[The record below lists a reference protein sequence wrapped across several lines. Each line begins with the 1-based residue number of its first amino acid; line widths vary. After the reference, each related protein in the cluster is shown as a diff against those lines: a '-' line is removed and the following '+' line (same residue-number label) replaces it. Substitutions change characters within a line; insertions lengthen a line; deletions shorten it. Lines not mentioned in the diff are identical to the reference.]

1 MPYILSPRSCKY
13 VTYLFAIC
21 LGLISTSHSIAQ
33 SFGGFSPSLKWFEIN
48 TDTVRVI
55 YPQGQEQQAQRLVNA
70 VHYLKKNDTESIGDK
85 AFKIDIVL
93 NNQTTVTNGSVG
105 IAPWKSHFV
114 TTPLQNSFSLSALP
128 WMDLLAVH
136 EYRHV
141 IQLSTARRGLS
152 KLLYTL
158 FGEESWSGAANLA
171 VPDWFLEGDAVW
183 AETSL
188 SPQGRGRIP
197 SFLRAYRAL
206 SIEDLPTWNY
216 TQVRNGSIKH
226 FIPNEYPLGYMLTAY
241 GYENY
246 GDTFWKSILS
256 DAASFRGIF
265 YPFSKALEAK
275 TGLSTRAYYDK
286 VLEEKRMEWKNQQG
300 EIRAEGIVKPS
311 HEIKTF
317 THFQYPYV
325 TSGGGDLIYYVRSFE
340 ETGSFKRLNVST
352 GEVSKVANRG
362 ISADDYYGYNGDW
375 LTWSEYSVD
384 PRWSEKDYSDIV
396 FFNMDTRVKKRITRK
411 ERYFSPF
418 PTSDGSKIVVVD
430 QPANTTSTLVLL
442 DQDGNELERA
452 ANPDQLVFT
461 FPRFY
466 DQDRSIVTA
475 ARNVDGEMAVL
486 SYDLESKQFDV
497 LVPFA
502 NNIMGAPMV
511 KDSIL
516 YYSSTGYER
525 EQVVAVDLTS
535 NQLFLL
541 TDEPNGAFEPLMVG
555 DTLYY
560 VSFTSM
566 GNRIKS
572 RVIDRS
578 TTGSVDGAPA
588 LTFQRNIFKEFPD
601 RTYTSEKYKPL
612 LHSINFHTWGFDYD
626 DPVVSLRALSTN
638 VLNNVELSAGVN
650 YNYDRDVY
658 QPFGRLRISA
668 LYPDVSLG
676 VSTVK
681 RSAIF
686 EDELNTWR
694 EWNMSASLSVPLN
707 YSRGLYRRTFVP
719 EIGILSTSLTG
730 DLDLSFVSA
739 FSSLTFIH
747 ERIKAR
753 KNLFTRN
760 GQYLRVGI
768 TEAIDDFQ
776 ARELNVR
783 TGLSLPG
790 LGINHNTVLHADY
803 LKNVEGSDY
812 RFLSG
817 LQHRGLGVVPAD
829 EIWRL
834 SANYHFPVLYPD
846 WGFAGLIYFYRVRAN
861 LFYDYSR
868 AKVYEG
874 GVNNYHTSG
883 VELVFDVNLVN
894 SVETNFGIRYSYG
907 VDTQTPV
914 NQFEF
919 FLPVYRFQ

>member
-1 MPYILSPRSCKY
+1 MPFMLSPRSCKY
-13 VTYLFAIC
+13 ATYLFATC
-21 LGLISTSHSIAQ
+21 LALLFTGDTFAQ
-33 SFGGFSPSLKWFEIN
+33 SFGGFSPSLKWYEIN
-48 TDTVRVI
+48 TDTVRII
-55 YPQGQEQQAQRLVNA
+55 YPDGKEQQAQRLVNA
-70 VHYLKKNDTESIGDK
+70 IHYLKKNDTESIGDK

-114 TTPLQNSFSLSALP
+114 TTPLQNSFTLSALP

-171 VPDWFLEGDAVW
+171 VPDWFFEGDAVW

-197 SFLRAYRAL
+197 SFLQAYRAL
-206 SIEDLPTWNY
+206 SIEDIPTWNY
-216 TQVRNGSIKH
+216 TKVRNGSIKH

-246 GDTFWKSILS
+246 GDKFWKSILK
-256 DAASFRGIF
+256 DAASFRGVF

-275 TGLSTRAYYDK
+275 TGLSTRAFYDK
-286 VLEEKRMEWKNQQG
+286 VLQEKRVQWKGQQG
-300 EIRAEGIVKPS
+300 EILGDDVVKLAS
-311 HEIKTF
+311 KVKTF

-325 TSGGGDLIYYVRSFE
+325 ISPTGDLIFYVRSFE
-340 ETGSFKRLNVST
+340 ETGSFQRLNTGT

-362 ISADDYYGYNGDW
+362 ISVDDYYGYNEGW
-375 LTWSEYSVD
+375 LTWTEYSVD
-384 PRWSEKDYSDIV
+384 ARWSERDYSDIV
-396 FFNMDTRVKKRITRK
+396 VFNLDTKFKKRITRK
-411 ERYFSPF
+411 KRYFSPF
-418 PTSDGSKIVVVD
+418 PTTDGSKIVVVD
-430 QPANTTSTLVLL
+430 QPSNATSTLVLL
-442 DQDGNELERA
+442 DREGRELDRVP
-452 ANPDQLVFT
+452 NPDRFVFT

-466 DQDRSIVTA
+466 DQDQSIVVA
-475 ARNVDGEMAVL
+475 ARNTDGEMAVL
-486 SYDLESKQFDV
+486 SYALESKQFDI
-497 LVPFA
+497 LVPFS
-502 NNIMGAPMV
+502 NNIIGAPMV
-511 KDSIL
+511 GDGVV
-516 YYSSTGYER
+516 YYSSTGDNR
-525 EQVVAVDLTS
+525 EQIVSVDLTS
-535 NQLFLL
+535 RQRVQL
-541 TDEPNGAFEPLMVG
+541 TDAPNGAFEPVMSG
-555 DTLYY
+555 DTLFY

-572 RVIDRS
+572 RVVDRS
-578 TTGSVDGAPA
+578 NAQALETTPVLSYK
-588 LTFQRNIFKEFPD
+588 RNIFKEFPQK
-601 RTYTSEKYKPL
+601 TYTSEKYRPL
-612 LHSINFHTWGFDYD
+612 LHSVNFHTWGFDYD
-626 DPVVSLRALSTN
+626 DPVISLRALSTN
-638 VLNNVELSAGVN
+638 VLNNVELAAGVN

-658 QPFGRLRISA
+658 QPFGRLRVSA

-676 VSTVK
+676 VSTAR
-681 RSAIF
+681 RSAVF

-707 YSRGLYRRTFVP
+707 YSRGLYRRRFIP
-719 EIGILSTSLTG
+719 EAGILNTTLSG

-739 FSSLTFIH
+739 FGSLTFIH

-760 GQYLRVGI
+760 GQYLRIGV
-768 TEAIDDFQ
+768 TESIDDFQ

-790 LGINHNTVLHADY
+790 LGINHNTVFHADY
-803 LKNVEGSDY
+803 LKNIEGADY
-812 RFLSG
+812 KFLTG

-829 EIWRL
+829 EVWRF

-846 WGFAGLIYFYRVRAN
+846 WGFAGLIYCYRVRAN

-868 AKVYEG
+868 ANVYEG

-894 SVETNFGIRYSYG
+894 SVETNFGVRYTYG
-907 VDTQTPV
+907 VDTRTPV

>member
-1 MPYILSPRSCKY
+1 MPFMLSPRSCKY
-13 VTYLFAIC
+13 ATYLFATC
-21 LGLISTSHSIAQ
+21 LALLFTGDTFAQ
-33 SFGGFSPSLKWFEIN
+33 SFGGFSPSLKWYEIN
-48 TDTVRVI
+48 TDTVRII
-55 YPQGQEQQAQRLVNA
+55 YPDGQEQQAQRLVNA
-70 VHYLKKNDTESIGDK
+70 IHYLKKNDTESIGDK

-114 TTPLQNSFSLSALP
+114 TTPLQNSFTLSALP

-171 VPDWFLEGDAVW
+171 VPDWFFEGDAVW

-197 SFLRAYRAL
+197 SFLQAYRAL
-206 SIEDLPTWNY
+206 SIEDIPTWNY
-216 TQVRNGSIKH
+216 TKVRNGSIKH

-246 GDTFWKSILS
+246 GDKFWKSILK
-256 DAASFRGIF
+256 DAASFRGVF

-275 TGLSTRAYYDK
+275 TGLTTRAFYDK
-286 VLEEKRMEWKNQQG
+286 VLQEKRVQWKGQQG
-300 EIRAEGIVKPS
+300 EILGDDVVKLAS
-311 HEIKTF
+311 KVKTF

-325 TSGGGDLIYYVRSFE
+325 ISPTGDLIFYVRSFE
-340 ETGSFKRLNVST
+340 ETGSFQRLNTGT

-362 ISADDYYGYNGDW
+362 ISVDDYYGYNEGW
-375 LTWSEYSVD
+375 LTWTEYSVD
-384 PRWSEKDYSDIV
+384 ARWSERDYSDIV
-396 FFNMDTRVKKRITRK
+396 VFNLDTKFKKRITRK
-411 ERYFSPF
+411 KRYFSPF
-418 PTSDGSKIVVVD
+418 PTTDGSKIVVVD
-430 QPANTTSTLVLL
+430 QPSNATSTLVLL
-442 DQDGNELERA
+442 DREGRELDRVP
-452 ANPDQLVFT
+452 NPDRFVFT

-466 DQDRSIVTA
+466 DQDQSIVVA
-475 ARNVDGEMAVL
+475 ARNTDGEMAVL
-486 SYDLESKQFDV
+486 SYALESKQFDI
-497 LVPFA
+497 LVPFS
-502 NNIMGAPMV
+502 NNIIGAPMV
-511 KDSIL
+511 GDGVV
-516 YYSSTGYER
+516 YYSSTGDNR
-525 EQVVAVDLTS
+525 EQIVSVDLTS
-535 NQLFLL
+535 RQRVQL
-541 TDEPNGAFEPLMVG
+541 TDAPNGAFEPVMSG
-555 DTLYY
+555 DTLFY

-572 RVIDRS
+572 RVVDRS
-578 TTGSVDGAPA
+578 NAQPLETTPVLSYK
-588 LTFQRNIFKEFPD
+588 RNIFKEFPQK
-601 RTYTSEKYKPL
+601 TYTSEKYRPL
-612 LHSINFHTWGFDYD
+612 LHSVNFHTWGFDYD
-626 DPVVSLRALSTN
+626 DPVISLRALSTN
-638 VLNNVELSAGVN
+638 VLNNVELAAGVN

-658 QPFGRLRISA
+658 QPFGRLRVSA

-676 VSTVK
+676 VSTAR
-681 RSAIF
+681 RSAVF

-707 YSRGLYRRTFVP
+707 YSRGLYRRRFIP
-719 EIGILSTSLTG
+719 EAGILNTTLSG

-739 FSSLTFIH
+739 FGSLTFIH

-760 GQYLRVGI
+760 GQYLRIGV
-768 TEAIDDFQ
+768 TESIDDFQ

-790 LGINHNTVLHADY
+790 LGINHNTVFHADY
-803 LKNVEGSDY
+803 LKNIEGADY
-812 RFLSG
+812 KFLTG

-829 EIWRL
+829 EVWRF

-846 WGFAGLIYFYRVRAN
+846 WGFAGLIYCYRVRAN

-868 AKVYEG
+868 ANVYEG

-894 SVETNFGIRYSYG
+894 SVETNFGVRYTYG
-907 VDTQTPV
+907 VDTRTPV

>member
-1 MPYILSPRSCKY
+1 MPSILSPRLSKY
-13 VTYLFAIC
+13 ISYLFAIC
-21 LGLISTSHSIAQ
+21 FALLFSSDTLAQ
-33 SFGGFSPSLKWFEIN
+33 SFGGFSPSLKWYEID

-55 YPQGQEQQAQRLVNA
+55 YPKGHEQQAQRLVNA
-70 VHYLKKNDTESIGDK
+70 IHYLKKNDTESIGDQ

-105 IAPWKSHFV
+105 IAPWKSHFI
-114 TTPLQNSFSLSALP
+114 TTPLQNSFALSALP

-141 IQLSTARRGLS
+141 IQLSTARRGVS

-188 SPQGRGRIP
+188 STQGRGRIP

-216 TQVRNGSIKH
+216 TKVRNGSIKH

-246 GDTFWKSILS
+246 GDTFWKSILK

-265 YPFSKALEAK
+265 YPFSKALETK
-275 TGLSTRAYYDK
+275 TGLSTKAFYHK
-286 VLEEKRMEWKNQQG
+286 VLEEKRVEWKSQQG
-300 EIRAEGIVKPS
+300 EILGDVIVKPS
-311 HEIKTF
+311 SKIKTF

-325 TSGGGDLIYYVRSFE
+325 ISPSGDLIYYVRSFE
-340 ETGSFKRLNVST
+340 KTGFFQRLNTAT
-352 GEVSKVANRG
+352 GEVSKVVNRG
-362 ISADDYYGYNGDW
+362 ISVDDYYGYKGGW

-396 FFNMDTRVKKRITRK
+396 IFNIDTKVKKRITRK
-411 ERYFSPF
+411 KRYFSPF
-418 PTSDGSKIVVVD
+418 PTTDGSKIVVVD
-430 QPANTTSTLVLL
+430 QASNATSTLVLL
-442 DQDGNELERA
+442 DQEGRELERA
-452 ANPDQLVFT
+452 SNPDRFVFT

-466 DQDRSIVTA
+466 DQDQSIVVA
-475 ARNVDGEMAVL
+475 ARNTDGEMAVL
-486 SYDLESKQFDV
+486 SYGLESKQFDV
-497 LVPFA
+497 LVPFS
-502 NNIMGAPMV
+502 NNIIGAPMV
-511 KDSIL
+511 ENGVV
-516 YYSSTGYER
+516 YFSSTGHDR
-525 EQVVAVDLTS
+525 EQIVSVDLTS
-535 NQLFLL
+535 SQRLQL
-541 TDEPNGAFEPLMVG
+541 TDAPNGAFEPVITG
-555 DTLYY
+555 DTLFY

-566 GNRIKS
+566 GNRIRS
-572 RVIDRS
+572 RLIDRS
-578 TTGSVDGAPA
+578 NIQSLETAPV
-588 LTFQRNIFKEFPD
+588 LPFQRNIFKEFPEE
-601 RTYTSEKYKPL
+601 TYTSEKYRPL

-626 DPVVSLRALSTN
+626 DPVISLRALSTN
-638 VLNNVELSAGVN
+638 VLNNVELAAGVN

-658 QPFGRLRISA
+658 QPFGRLRVSA

-676 VSTVK
+676 VSTAK
-681 RSAIF
+681 RSAVF

-694 EWNMSASLSVPLN
+694 EWNLSASLSVPLN

-719 EIGILSTSLTG
+719 EIGILNTTLTG

-739 FSSLTFIH
+739 FGSLTFIH

-760 GQYLRVGI
+760 GQYLRMGI
-768 TEAIDDFQ
+768 TESIDDFQ

-790 LGINHNTVLHADY
+790 IGINHNTVLHADY
-803 LKNVEGSDY
+803 LKNIEGADY
-812 RFLSG
+812 KFLTG

-829 EIWRL
+829 EVWRL
-834 SANYHFPVLYPD
+834 SANYHFPILYPD

-868 AKVYEG
+868 ATVYEG
-874 GVNNYHTSG
+874 GLNNYHTSG
-883 VELVFDVNLVN
+883 VELVFDINLVN
-894 SVETNFGIRYSYG
+894 SVETNFGIRYTYG

>member
-1 MPYILSPRSCKY
+1 MLSPRSCKY
-13 VTYLFAIC
+13 ATYLFATC
-21 LGLISTSHSIAQ
+21 LALLFTGDTFAQ
-33 SFGGFSPSLKWFEIN
+33 SFGGFSPSLKWYEIN
-48 TDTVRVI
+48 TDTVRII
-55 YPQGQEQQAQRLVNA
+55 YPDGQEQQAQRLVNA
-70 VHYLKKNDTESIGDK
+70 IHYLKKNDTESIGDK

-114 TTPLQNSFSLSALP
+114 TTPLQNSFTLSALP

-171 VPDWFLEGDAVW
+171 VPDWFFEGDAVW

-197 SFLRAYRAL
+197 SFLQAYRAL
-206 SIEDLPTWNY
+206 SIEDIPTWNY
-216 TQVRNGSIKH
+216 TKVRNGSIKH

-246 GDTFWKSILS
+246 GDKFWKSILK
-256 DAASFRGIF
+256 DAASFRGVF

-275 TGLSTRAYYDK
+275 TGLTTRAFYDK
-286 VLEEKRMEWKNQQG
+286 VLQEKRVQWKGQQG
-300 EIRAEGIVKPS
+300 EILGDDVVKLAS
-311 HEIKTF
+311 KVKTF

-325 TSGGGDLIYYVRSFE
+325 ISPTGDLIFYVRSFE
-340 ETGSFKRLNVST
+340 ETGSFQRLNTGT

-362 ISADDYYGYNGDW
+362 ISVDDYYGYNEGW
-375 LTWSEYSVD
+375 LTWTEYSVD
-384 PRWSEKDYSDIV
+384 ARWSERDYSDIV
-396 FFNMDTRVKKRITRK
+396 VFNLDTKFKKRITRK
-411 ERYFSPF
+411 KRYFSPF
-418 PTSDGSKIVVVD
+418 PTTDGSKIVVVD
-430 QPANTTSTLVLL
+430 QPSNATSTLVLL
-442 DQDGNELERA
+442 DREGRELDRVP
-452 ANPDQLVFT
+452 NPDRFVFT

-466 DQDRSIVTA
+466 DQDQSIVVA
-475 ARNVDGEMAVL
+475 ARNTDGEMAVL
-486 SYDLESKQFDV
+486 SYALESKQFDI
-497 LVPFA
+497 LVPFS
-502 NNIMGAPMV
+502 NNIIGAPMV
-511 KDSIL
+511 GDGVV
-516 YYSSTGYER
+516 YYSSTGDNR
-525 EQVVAVDLTS
+525 EQIVSVDLTS
-535 NQLFLL
+535 RQRVQL
-541 TDEPNGAFEPLMVG
+541 TDAPNGAFEPVMSG
-555 DTLYY
+555 DTLFY

-572 RVIDRS
+572 RVVDRS
-578 TTGSVDGAPA
+578 NAQPLETTPVLSYK
-588 LTFQRNIFKEFPD
+588 RNIFKEFPQK
-601 RTYTSEKYKPL
+601 TYTSEKYRPL
-612 LHSINFHTWGFDYD
+612 LHSVNFHTWGFDYD
-626 DPVVSLRALSTN
+626 DPVISLRALSTN
-638 VLNNVELSAGVN
+638 VLNNVELAAGVN

-658 QPFGRLRISA
+658 QPFGRLRVSA

-676 VSTVK
+676 VSTAR
-681 RSAIF
+681 RSAVF

-707 YSRGLYRRTFVP
+707 YSRGLYRRRFIP
-719 EIGILSTSLTG
+719 EAGILNTTLSG

-739 FSSLTFIH
+739 FGSLTFIH

-760 GQYLRVGI
+760 GQYLRIGI
-768 TEAIDDFQ
+768 TESIDDFQ

-790 LGINHNTVLHADY
+790 LGINHNTVFHADY
-803 LKNVEGSDY
+803 LKNIEGADY
-812 RFLSG
+812 KFLTG

-829 EIWRL
+829 EVWRF

-846 WGFAGLIYFYRVRAN
+846 WGFAGLIYCYRVRAN

-868 AKVYEG
+868 ANVYEG

-894 SVETNFGIRYSYG
+894 SVETNFGVRYTYG
-907 VDTQTPV
+907 VDTRTPV

>member
-1 MPYILSPRSCKY
+1 MPFMLSPRSYKY
-13 VTYLFAIC
+13 ATYLYAIC
-21 LGLISTSHSIAQ
+21 FALLFTGETFAQ
-33 SFGGFSPSLKWFEIN
+33 SFGGFSPSLKWYEIN

-55 YPQGQEQQAQRLVNA
+55 YPKGQEQQAQRLVNA
-70 VHYLKKNDTESIGDK
+70 IHYLKKNDTESVGDK

-114 TTPLQNSFSLSALP
+114 TTPLQNSFTLSALP

-171 VPDWFLEGDAVW
+171 VPDWFFEGDAVW

-216 TQVRNGSIKH
+216 TKVRNGSIKH
-226 FIPNEYPLGYMLTAY
+226 FIPNEYPLGYLLTAY

-246 GDTFWKSILS
+246 GDKFWKSILK
-256 DAASFRGIF
+256 DAASFRGVF

-275 TGLSTRAYYDK
+275 TGLTTRAFYDK
-286 VLEEKRMEWKNQQG
+286 VLEEKRVQWKSQQG
-300 EIRAEGIVKPS
+300 EILGDDIVKLAS
-311 HEIKTF
+311 EVKTF

-325 TSGGGDLIYYVRSFE
+325 ISPGGDLIFYVRSFE
-340 ETGSFKRLNVST
+340 ETGSFQRLNTAT

-362 ISADDYYGYNGDW
+362 ISVDDYYGYNEGW

-384 PRWSEKDYSDIV
+384 ARWSEKDYSDIV
-396 FFNMDTRVKKRITRK
+396 IFNMDTKFKKRITRK
-411 ERYFSPF
+411 KRYFSPF
-418 PTSDGSKIVVVD
+418 PTTDGSKIVVVD
-430 QPANTTSTLVLL
+430 QPSNATSTLVLL
-442 DQDGNELERA
+442 DQEGRELDRVP
-452 ANPDQLVFT
+452 NPDQFVFT

-466 DQDRSIVTA
+466 DQDQSIVVA
-475 ARNVDGEMAVL
+475 ARNTEGEMAVL
-486 SYDLESKQFDV
+486 SYGLESKQFDV
-497 LVPFA
+497 LVPFS
-502 NNIMGAPMV
+502 NNIIGAPMV
-511 KDSIL
+511 EDGTV
-516 YYSSTGYER
+516 YYSSTGDNR
-525 EQVVAVDLTS
+525 EQIVSVDLTS
-535 NQLFLL
+535 RQRVQL
-541 TDEPNGAFEPLMVG
+541 TDAPNGAFEPVMTG
-555 DTLYY
+555 DTLFY
-560 VSFTSM
+560 VSFTTM

-572 RVIDRS
+572 RVVDRS
-578 TTGSVDGAPA
+578 TAQPMETAPV
-588 LTFQRNIFKEFPD
+588 LSYKRNIFKEFPQK
-601 RTYTSEKYKPL
+601 TYVSEKYRPL

-626 DPVVSLRALSTN
+626 DPVISLRALSTN
-638 VLNNVELSAGVN
+638 VLNNVELAAGVN

-658 QPFGRLRISA
+658 QPFGRLRVSA

-676 VSTVK
+676 VSTAR
-681 RSAIF
+681 RSAVF

-707 YSRGLYRRTFVP
+707 YSRGLYRRRFIP
-719 EIGILSTSLTG
+719 EAGILNTTLSG

-739 FSSLTFIH
+739 FGSFTFIH

-768 TEAIDDFQ
+768 TESIDDFQ

-803 LKNVEGSDY
+803 LKNIEGADY
-812 RFLSG
+812 KFLTG

-829 EIWRL
+829 EVWRL

-868 AKVYEG
+868 ATVYEG

-894 SVETNFGIRYSYG
+894 SVETNFGIRYTYG
-907 VDTQTPV
+907 VDTRTPV

>member
-1 MPYILSPRSCKY
+1 MPFIPSPQSCKY
-13 VTYLFAIC
+13 VTYLYAIC
-21 LGLISTSHSIAQ
+21 FALLFTSVTFAQ
-33 SFGGFSPSLKWFEIN
+33 SFGGFSPALEWYEIN

-55 YPQGQEQQAQRLVNA
+55 YPKGQEQQAQRLVNA
-70 VHYLKKNDTESIGDK
+70 IHYLKKNDTESVGDK

-105 IAPWKSHFV
+105 LAPWKSHFV
-114 TTPLQNSFSLSALP
+114 TTPLQNSFTLSALP

-152 KLLYTL
+152 KVLYTL

-216 TQVRNGSIKH
+216 TRVRNGSIKN

-246 GDTFWKSILS
+246 GDTFWKSILK

-265 YPFSKALEAK
+265 YPFSKALEAR
-275 TGLSTRAYYDK
+275 TGLTTRAFYNK
-286 VLEEKRMEWKNQQG
+286 VIEEKRMHWKNQQG
-300 EIRAEGIVKPS
+300 EIQAAEVLKPS
-311 HEIKTF
+311 NRIKTF

-325 TSGGGDLIYYVRSFE
+325 TTGGSDLIYYVRSFE
-340 ETGSFKRLNVST
+340 ETGSFQRLNVST
-352 GEVSKVANRG
+352 GQVSTLANRG
-362 ISADDYYGYNGDW
+362 ISVDDYFGYNGNW

-384 PRWSEKDYSDIV
+384 PRWSEKDYSDLV
-396 FFNMDTRVKKRITRK
+396 LFNMDTKVKKRITRK
-411 ERYFSPF
+411 KRYFSPF
-418 PTSDGSKIVVVD
+418 PTSDGNRVVVVD
-430 QPANTTSTLVLL
+430 QPSNSTCTLVLL
-442 DQDGNELERA
+442 DQEGKELERA
-452 ANPDQLVFT
+452 GNPDSLVFT

-466 DQDRSIVTA
+466 DQDKSIVTA

-486 SYDLESKQFDV
+486 SYSLESKQFDV
-497 LVPFA
+497 LVPFS
-502 NNIMGAPMV
+502 NNIIGAPMV
-511 KDSIL
+511 KEGVV

-525 EQVVAVDLTS
+525 EQIVSVDLTS
-535 NQLFLL
+535 NQRVLL
-541 TDEPNGAFEPLMVG
+541 TDEPNGAFEPVMVG

-578 TTGSVDGAPA
+578 TTGSLEAAPS

-601 RTYTSEKYKPL
+601 KIYTSEKYKPL

-626 DPVVSLRALSTN
+626 DPVISLRALSTN

-668 LYPDVSLG
+668 LYPDMSLG

-681 RSAIF
+681 RSAVF
-686 EDELNTWR
+686 EDELTTWR

-719 EIGILSTSLTG
+719 EVGILSTSLTG
-730 DLDLSFVSA
+730 DLDLNFVSA

-768 TEAIDDFQ
+768 TESIDDFQ
-776 ARELNVR
+776 ARELNIR

-790 LGINHNTVLHADY
+790 IGINHNMVLHADY
-803 LKNVEGSDY
+803 LKNIEGADY
-812 RFLSG
+812 KFLSG

-829 EIWRL
+829 EVWRL
-834 SANYHFPVLYPD
+834 SANYHFPILYPD

-868 AKVYEG
+868 TIIYEG

-883 VELVFDVNLVN
+883 VELVFDINLVN
-894 SVETNFGIRYSYG
+894 SVETNFGIRYTYG
-907 VDTQTPV
+907 VDTQAPV

>member
-1 MPYILSPRSCKY
+1 MPYILSHPLYKY
-13 VTYLFAIC
+13 VKCLFAFVF
-21 LGLISTSHSIAQ
+21 GLLLTVDTLAQ

-55 YPQGQEQQAQRLVNA
+55 YPKGQEQQAQRLVNA
-70 VHYLKKNDTESIGDK
+70 VHYLKKNDTENVGDK

-114 TTPLQNSFSLSALP
+114 TTPLQNSFTLSALP

-152 KLLYTL
+152 KLLYTF
-158 FGEESWSGAANLA
+158 FGQESWSGAANLA

-188 SPQGRGRIP
+188 STQGRGRIP

-206 SIEDLPTWNY
+206 SIEDIPTWNY

-226 FIPNEYPLGYMLTAY
+226 FIPNEYPLGYMMTAY

-246 GDTFWKSILS
+246 GDTFWKSILQ
-256 DAASFRGIF
+256 DAASYRGIF

-275 TGLSTRAYYDK
+275 TGLSTRAFYDK
-286 VLEEKRMEWKNQQG
+286 VIDEKRRHWKSQQG
-300 EIRAEGIVKPS
+300 EILPTPIVQPTR
-311 HEIKTF
+311 EIKTF

-325 TSGGGDLIYYVRSFE
+325 VSEGVDLIYYVRSFE
-340 ETGSFKRLNVST
+340 QTGSFQRLNIST
-352 GEVSKVANRG
+352 GEVSRVANRG
-362 ISADDYYGYNGDW
+362 ISIDDYYGYNGGW

-384 PRWSEKDYSDIV
+384 PRWSERDYSDIV
-396 FFNMDTRVKKRITRK
+396 LFNMDTKAKLRITRK
-411 ERYFSPF
+411 KRYFSPF
-418 PTSDGSKIVVVD
+418 PTTDGSKIVVID
-430 QPANTTSTLVLL
+430 QPSNAISTLVLL
-442 DQDGNELERA
+442 DQEGNELERA
-452 ANPDQLVFT
+452 ENPDRFIFT

-466 DQDRSIVTA
+466 DNDQSIVVA
-475 ARNVDGEMAVL
+475 ARNLEGEMAVL
-486 SYDLESKQFDV
+486 SYDLETKQFDI
-497 LVPFA
+497 LVPFS
-502 NNIMGAPMV
+502 NNIIGAPTV
-511 KDSIL
+511 TDGVV
-516 YYSSTGYER
+516 YYSSTGFDR
-525 EQVVAVDLTS
+525 EQVVSVDLSS
-535 NQLFLL
+535 NQRYRL
-541 TDEPNGAFEPLMVG
+541 TDEPNGAFEPVIRG
-555 DTLYY
+555 DTIFY
-560 VSFTSM
+560 VSFTPL

-572 RVIDRS
+572 RPIDRS
-578 TTGSVDGAPA
+578 AAESLEVVPTIQY
-588 LTFQRNIFKEFPD
+588 QRNIFNEFPD
-601 RTYTSEKYKPL
+601 RTFASEKYKPL

-626 DPVVSLRALSTN
+626 DPVISLRALSTN
-638 VLNNVELSAGVN
+638 VLNNIELSAGVN

-658 QPFGRLRISA
+658 QPFGRLRVSA

-676 VSTVK
+676 ISTAK
-681 RSAIF
+681 RSANF
-686 EDELNTWR
+686 EGETNTWR
-694 EWNMSASLSVPLN
+694 EWNTNASLSLPLN

-719 EIGILSTSLTG
+719 EVGILNTSLTG
-730 DLDLSFVSA
+730 DLDLNFVSA
-739 FSSLTFIH
+739 FGSLTFIH

-768 TEAIDDFQ
+768 TESIDDFQ
-776 ARELNVR
+776 ARELNLR

-790 LGINHNTVLHADY
+790 IGINHNTVLHADY
-803 LKNVEGSDY
+803 LKNIEGADY
-812 RFLSG
+812 KFLTG
-817 LQHRGLGVVPAD
+817 LQHRGLGVIPAD
-829 EIWRL
+829 KVWRL
-834 SANYHFPVLYPD
+834 SANYHFPVVYPD

-861 LFYDYSR
+861 LFYDYSMTS
-868 AKVYEG
+868 VYEG
-874 GVNNYHTSG
+874 GMNNYHTSG

-907 VDTQTPV
+907 IDTPAPV

>member
-1 MPYILSPRSCKY
+1 MLSPRSCKY
-13 VTYLFAIC
+13 ATYLFATC
-21 LGLISTSHSIAQ
+21 LALLFTGDTFAQ
-33 SFGGFSPSLKWFEIN
+33 SFGGFSPSLKWYEIN
-48 TDTVRVI
+48 TDTVRII
-55 YPQGQEQQAQRLVNA
+55 YPDGQEQQAQRLVNA
-70 VHYLKKNDTESIGDK
+70 IHYLKKNDTESIGDK

-114 TTPLQNSFSLSALP
+114 TTPLQNSFTLSALP

-171 VPDWFLEGDAVW
+171 VPDWFFEGDAVW

-197 SFLRAYRAL
+197 SFLQAYRAL
-206 SIEDLPTWNY
+206 SIEDIPTWNY
-216 TQVRNGSIKH
+216 TKVRNGSIKH

-246 GDTFWKSILS
+246 GDKFWKSILK
-256 DAASFRGIF
+256 DAASFRGVF

-275 TGLSTRAYYDK
+275 TGLTTRAFYDK
-286 VLEEKRMEWKNQQG
+286 VLQEKRVQWKGQQG
-300 EIRAEGIVKPS
+300 EILGDDVVKLAS
-311 HEIKTF
+311 KVKTF

-325 TSGGGDLIYYVRSFE
+325 ISPTGDLIFYVRSFE
-340 ETGSFKRLNVST
+340 ETGSFQRLNTGT

-362 ISADDYYGYNGDW
+362 ISVDDYYGYNEGW
-375 LTWSEYSVD
+375 LTWTEYSVD
-384 PRWSEKDYSDIV
+384 ARWSERDYSDIV
-396 FFNMDTRVKKRITRK
+396 VFNLDTKFKKRITRK
-411 ERYFSPF
+411 KRYFSPF
-418 PTSDGSKIVVVD
+418 PTTDGSKIVVVD
-430 QPANTTSTLVLL
+430 QPSNATSTLVLL
-442 DQDGNELERA
+442 DREGRELDRVP
-452 ANPDQLVFT
+452 NPDRFVFT

-466 DQDRSIVTA
+466 DQDQSIVVA
-475 ARNVDGEMAVL
+475 ARNTDGEMAVL
-486 SYDLESKQFDV
+486 SYALESKQFDI
-497 LVPFA
+497 LVPFS
-502 NNIMGAPMV
+502 NNIIGAPMV
-511 KDSIL
+511 GDGVV
-516 YYSSTGYER
+516 YYSSTGDNR
-525 EQVVAVDLTS
+525 EQIVSVDLTS
-535 NQLFLL
+535 RQRVQL
-541 TDEPNGAFEPLMVG
+541 TDAPNGAFEPVMSG
-555 DTLYY
+555 DTLFY

-572 RVIDRS
+572 RVVDRS
-578 TTGSVDGAPA
+578 NAQPLETTPVLSYK
-588 LTFQRNIFKEFPD
+588 RNIFKEFPQK
-601 RTYTSEKYKPL
+601 TYTSEKYRPL
-612 LHSINFHTWGFDYD
+612 LHSVNFHTWGFDYD
-626 DPVVSLRALSTN
+626 DPVISLRALSTN
-638 VLNNVELSAGVN
+638 VLNNVELAAGVN

-658 QPFGRLRISA
+658 QPFGRLRVSA

-676 VSTVK
+676 VSTAR
-681 RSAIF
+681 RSAVF

-707 YSRGLYRRTFVP
+707 YSRGLYRRRFIP
-719 EIGILSTSLTG
+719 EAGILNTTLSG

-739 FSSLTFIH
+739 FGSLTFIH

-760 GQYLRVGI
+760 GQYLRIGV
-768 TEAIDDFQ
+768 TESIDDFQ

-790 LGINHNTVLHADY
+790 LGINHNTVFHADY
-803 LKNVEGSDY
+803 LKNIEGADY
-812 RFLSG
+812 KFLTG

-829 EIWRL
+829 EVWRF

-846 WGFAGLIYFYRVRAN
+846 WGFAGLIYCYRVRAN

-868 AKVYEG
+868 ANVYEG

-894 SVETNFGIRYSYG
+894 SVETNFGVRYTYG
-907 VDTQTPV
+907 VDTRTPV